1 MSVYDFLYAQHAAQ
15 APPMARVDIAPTP
28 LLAFLAGEHAEARAR
43 AWPAPHAEFLALTAA
58 RRHLAAITIGRVAPE
73 GYARLRALIEGAH
86 LRDVAGAA
94 RLEAPRGFTR
104 ALSRLGET
112 LWRAAE
118 YEALMAHLRDA
129 DSAQILRHAEAID
142 VALLA
147 KLEAL
152 PPALRVARIVA
163 LTPGVDGAIA
173 LAEAFA
179 LAHRINPGVSQRDR
193 VIAWGRAPDTRRLFE
208 TALEALK
215 PLRFGEAVPAPRMD
229 HPYRMIKTRDKLQVE
244 ALRFANCIASYHWEI
259 GAEQMAVYVREGEV
273 PVMIALK
280 RDVGG
285 WRLAEALAAGN
296 VPLEEPLLRIVAAEF
311 AAAGV
316 RIGQP
321 VRAIEDRL
329 ETLTEGAP
337 QPSTYVASF
346 GAQIG
351 LGQLWR

>member
-1 MSVYDFLYAQHAAQ
+1 
-15 APPMARVDIAPTP
+15 
-28 LLAFLAGEHAEARAR
+28 
-43 AWPAPHAEFLALTAA
+43 
-58 RRHLAAITIGRVAPE
+58 
-73 GYARLRALIEGAH
+73 
-86 LRDVAGAA
+86 
-94 RLEAPRGFTR
+94 
-104 ALSRLGET
+104 
-112 LWRAAE
+112 
-118 YEALMAHLRDA
+118 
-129 DSAQILRHAEAID
+129 
-142 VALLA
+142 
-147 KLEAL
+147 
-152 PPALRVARIVA
+152 
-163 LTPGVDGAIA
+163 
-173 LAEAFA
+173 
-179 LAHRINPGVSQRDR
+179 
-193 VIAWGRAPDTRRLFE
+193 
-208 TALEALK
+208 
-215 PLRFGEAVPAPRMD
+215 MD